1 MPLQFEKYFLQI
13 KSYTEIL
20 KKQKKKK
27 HYNSVTPYWN
37 YTQLYI

>member
-20 KKQKKKK
+20 KKQKKK

>member
-13 KSYTEIL
+13 QKSYTEIL

-27 HYNSVTPYWN
+27 A
-37 YTQLYI
+37 L